1 MQAAAGAVLHAVK
14 SRLTAQDQ
22 DQEVK
27 ECAVSCAAAL
37 IAQLGDCLQQEY
49 SNLMRVMPRP
59 PPALPACTCAPMVP
73 RPFPSCLFRQP
84 SKESSARL
92 FWLTWLMGV

>member
-1 MQAAAGAVLHAVK
+1 MQAPAGAVLQAVK

-49 SNLMRVMPRP
+49 SNLMQVMPLLC
-59 PPALPACTCAPMVP
+59 LPAPARHWCRALA
-73 RPFPSCLFRQP
+73 PSCLFRQP
-84 SKESSARL
+84 TKESSA
-92 FWLTWLMGV
+92 

>member
-1 MQAAAGAVLHAVK
+1 MLHAVK

-37 IAQLGDCLQQEY
+37 ITQLGDCLQQEY
-49 SNLMRVMPRP
+49 SNLMQVMPRP
-59 PPALPACTCAPMVP
+59 PPALPACTCAPVVP
-73 RPFPSCLFRQP
+73 SPFPSCLFGQP
-84 SKESSARL
+84 NKDSSARL
-92 FWLTWLMGV
+92 IWLIWLMGV